1 MASTSAAEVRPAA
14 AELRGARGFTLIEAM
29 IALAIVALGMIAVH
43 MQLGRYAQNAAR
55 TEEKTLAS
63 WIATNKITELS
74 VQKTWPELGKD
85 EEDIDFAG
93 RAWHYTIEVLKT
105 PADNLRRVD
114 VSVYLADRPDV
125 LVDKVSGFIEP
136 PLPPGFG
143 AVRWLTTGGQRG
155 EPGDRSSSGSGDRP
169 GGASREDR
177 EGTAS
182 GGQREGTTSGQREGT
197 TSGEREGTTSGEQS
211 DAPPGAL
218 R

>member
-1 MASTSAAEVRPAA
+1 M
-14 AELRGARGFTLIEAM
+14 RGFTLIEAM

-43 MQLGRYAQNAAR
+43 MQLGRYAQSAIR

-74 VQKTWPELGKD
+74 VQKTWPELGKE
-85 EEDIDFAG
+85 EEDVDFAG
-93 RAWHYTIEVLKT
+93 REWHSRIEVSKT

-125 LVDKVSGFIEP
+125 LIDKVSGFIEP

-143 AVRWLTTGGQRG
+143 PVRWLTSGGQRG
-155 EPGDRSSSGSGDRP
+155 ARRGRAPAGPDDEPDGPANDRAAP
-169 GGASREDR
+169 GGPD
-177 EGTAS
+177 
-182 GGQREGTTSGQREGT
+182 
-197 TSGEREGTTSGEQS
+197 
-211 DAPPGAL
+211 DAPPGPS